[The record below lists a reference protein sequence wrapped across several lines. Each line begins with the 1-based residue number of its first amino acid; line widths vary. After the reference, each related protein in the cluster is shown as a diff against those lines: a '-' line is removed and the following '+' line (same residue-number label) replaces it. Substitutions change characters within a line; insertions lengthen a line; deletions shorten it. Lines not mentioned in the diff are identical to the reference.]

1 MPNFKLIFLGIG
13 HKHSPFHI
21 FHFFKMK
28 TYFRLLSFAKPI
40 EKFAI
45 PYIIATLFAIIFN
58 TFLFTL
64 LGPLMQALFLG
75 KVEGPIKG
83 IEPKGSFDFLGQ
95 FNDYMNTIIADDKVY
110 ALKVICVVI
119 VITVF
124 LSNFFRYF
132 SQRFMEDLRVHTL
145 LNMRK
150 KVFNNVMNLHVAF
163 FNNERKGDIISKV
176 ASDVQVVQ
184 FTVTNTLQVV
194 FKEPVQLL
202 FFIGVLVSISF
213 KLTIFSLL
221 VIPVSGFIISK
232 IVKRLKQ
239 QATQSHESFAKMIG
253 FLDESLSGIKI
264 VKAFNATAR
273 IKEKFDEENKF
284 YSFLNRKMARRQQL
298 ASPVSQTLGVLV
310 VVFIL
315 LYGGTMILSGKGDLE
330 ASEFV
335 VYLAT
340 FSQVM
345 QPIKALTDSFSG
357 IHSGIS
363 AGDRVLDLIDTKP
376 ELVNKEDAQDLAS
389 FNQRLS
395 FEHVSFNYGE
405 KEVLKDIN
413 FTIEKGTTVALVGPS
428 GGGKSTLMDLIPRFH
443 DPKAGNIKIDGH
455 NYKDLAVESIR
466 EKMGTVNQ
474 ESFLFNDTIF
484 NNIAFAKPNAS
495 MEEVVMAAKIANAH
509 DFIENTEGGYQSFVG
524 DRGNR
529 LSGGQRQRVCI
540 ARAVLAN
547 PPIMLLDEATSALD
561 TESEKLVQDA
571 LNNLM
576 KNRTSIVIAHRLST
590 IQHADKIVVIDKGEV
605 VETGNHAELMAHNGL
620 YRRLIDMQAFND

>member
-1 MPNFKLIFLGIG
+1 
-13 HKHSPFHI
+13 
-21 FHFFKMK
+21 MK

-45 PYIIATLFAIIFN
+45 PYLITTLFGIFFN

-75 KVEGPIKG
+75 KCDDPTKIAESK
-83 IEPKGSFDFLGQ
+83 SSWDLLGR
-95 FNDYMNTIIADDKVY
+95 FNNYIDGIIADDKIL
-110 ALKVICVVI
+110 ALKVICVI
-119 VITVF
+119 IIATVF
-124 LSNFFRYF
+124 LANFFRYF

-145 LNMRK
+145 LNIRK
-150 KVFNNVMNLHVAF
+150 TVFNNVMNLHVGY

-194 FKEPVQLL
+194 FKEPLQLL
-202 FFIGVLVSISF
+202 FFIGVLVSISA
-213 KLTIFSLL
+213 KLTLFSLL
-221 VIPVSGFIISK
+221 VIPISGFIISK

-264 VKAFNATAR
+264 IKAFNATERA
-273 IKEKFDEENKF
+273 KERFDTENKF

-315 LYGGTMILSGKGDLE
+315 LYGGTLILSGKGDLK
-330 ASEFV
+330 AAEFV

-340 FSQVM
+340 FSQVL
-345 QPIKALTDSFSG
+345 QPVKAIADSFSG
-357 IHSGIS
+357 IHSGIA
-363 AGDRVLDLIDTKP
+363 AGERVLDLIDTKP
-376 ELVNKEDAQDLAS
+376 ALVNKSDAEVLANFS
-389 FNQRLS
+389 NALT
-395 FEHVSFNYGE
+395 FENVSFFYGD
-405 KEVLKDIN
+405 KQVLNNIN
-413 FTIEKGTTVALVGPS
+413 INIEKGQTVALVGPS

-443 DPKAGNIKIDGH
+443 DPKSGTIKIDGH
-455 NYKDLAVESIR
+455 DYRELTVESIR
-466 EKMGTVNQ
+466 AQMGTVNQ

-484 NNIAFAKPNAS
+484 NNIAFAKPDAT
-495 MEEVVMAAKIANAH
+495 MEEVVAAAKIANAH
-509 DFIENTEGGYQSFVG
+509 DFIENTEDGYQSFVG
-524 DRGNR
+524 DRGNK
-529 LSGGQRQRVCI
+529 LSGGQKQRVCI

-590 IQHADKIVVIDKGEV
+590 IQHADKIVVIDKGCV
-605 VETGNHAELMAHNGL
+605 VETGSHNELMNKNGL

>member
-1 MPNFKLIFLGIG
+1 
-13 HKHSPFHI
+13 
-21 FHFFKMK
+21 MK
-28 TYFRLLSFAKPI
+28 IYFRLLSFAKPI

-45 PYIIATLFAIIFN
+45 PYVITTLFAIVFN

-75 KVEGPIKG
+75 KAVDTGAVVED
-83 IEPKGSFDFLGQ
+83 KGSLDFLGQ
-95 FNDYMNTIIADDKVY
+95 FNNYMNEVIADDKIY
-110 ALKVICVVI
+110 ALKVICIVI
-119 VITVF
+119 VVTVI

-145 LNMRK
+145 LNLRK
-150 KVFNNVMNLHVAF
+150 TVFSNVMNLHVGF

-176 ASDVQVVQ
+176 ASDVQIVQ

-202 FFIGVLVSISF
+202 FYIGVLVSISL
-213 KLTIFSLL
+213 KLTLFSLL
-221 VIPVSGFIISK
+221 VIPISGFIISK

-264 VKAFNATAR
+264 IKAFNATER
-273 IKEKFDEENKF
+273 ITEKFNEENKF
-284 YSFLNRKMARRQQL
+284 YSYLNRKMARRQQS
-298 ASPVSQTLGVLV
+298 ASPVSQTLGVIV

-315 LYGGTMILSGKGDLE
+315 LYGGMMILSGQGDLQ
-330 ASEFV
+330 AAEFV

-345 QPIKALTDSFSG
+345 QPIKAITDSFSG

-363 AGDRVLDLIDTKP
+363 AGERVLELIDTKP
-376 ELVNKEDAQDLAS
+376 ELVNKPNAETLEKFNKSLS
-389 FNQRLS
+389 FNN
-395 FEHVSFNYGE
+395 VSFSYGE
-405 KEVLKDIN
+405 KQILKNIN
-413 FTIEKGTTVALVGPS
+413 IDIEKGKTVALVGPS

-443 DPKAGNIKIDGH
+443 DPKSGSIKIDGIE
-455 NYKDLAVESIR
+455 YKDLKIESIR
-466 EKMGTVNQ
+466 AQMGIVNQ

-484 NNIAFAKPNAS
+484 NNIAFAKPDATE
-495 MEEVVMAAKIANAH
+495 EEVIAAAKIANAH
-509 DFIENTEGGYQSFVG
+509 EFILNTENGYQSLAG
-524 DRGNR
+524 DRGNK

-590 IQHADKIVVIDKGEV
+590 IQHADKIVVIDKGKV
-605 VETGNHAELMAHNGL
+605 VETGSHSELISQNGL
-620 YRRLIDMQAFND
+620 YRKLIDMQAFND